1 MTMIKGLEW
10 TFDTVASGYDKMRPG
25 YVKELYQEI
34 FDYIPISE
42 ESSVIEVGS
51 GSGQATEPIL
61 STGCELTSVEYG
73 EKFAGLLKE
82 KFEKYPKFSVVT
94 GKFEDVPLE
103 ENKYDL
109 IFSATAFHWVPEEL
123 GYPKVFRLLKEGGAF
138 ARFANRPNRDLKNPE
153 LSDEIDKLYEEYY
166 CRFHNRKQ
174 QKQTE
179 FLEEQAKEIAM
190 IPEKYGFSDI
200 KYSLFHRERVFLAT
214 EYTALL
220 GTYSDHIAI
229 EEKMRREFFDKIE
242 EAINSYGGKI
252 TIYDTIDLE
261 LARKVV

>member
-1 MTMIKGLEW
+1 
-10 TFDTVASGYDKMRPG
+10 
-25 YVKELYQEI
+25 
-34 FDYIPISE
+34 
-42 ESSVIEVGS
+42 
-51 GSGQATEPIL
+51 
-61 STGCELTSVEYG
+61 
-73 EKFAGLLKE
+73 
-82 KFEKYPKFSVVT
+82 
-94 GKFEDVPLE
+94 
-103 ENKYDL
+103 
-109 IFSATAFHWVPEEL
+109 
-123 GYPKVFRLLKEGGAF
+123 
-138 ARFANRPNRDLKNPE
+138 
-153 LSDEIDKLYEEYY
+153 
-166 CRFHNRKQ
+166 
-174 QKQTE
+174 
-179 FLEEQAKEIAM
+179 M